1 MGFDAEGCV
10 DAVVVDDEVTGLG
23 GDGLCLVGAWWS
35 DDEGDAGVGV
45 APGFCFFAVDAVE
58 VAVAAGGSEVVGV
71 PPCSSAVDGDDVVD
85 GVGLGGAAWSSD
97 LAEVIVSGE
106 DLFADGCPWSSVGG
120 VSLLVVHG
128 ASRLRG
134 G

>member
-10 DAVVVDDEVTGLG
+10 DAVVVDDEVSWLG
-23 GDGLCLVGAWWS
+23 GDGLCFVGAWWS
-35 DDEGDAGVGV
+35 DDECDAGVGV

-71 PPCSSAVDGDDVVD
+71 PPCASLVDGDDVVD
-85 GVGLGGAAWSSD
+85 GVGLGGAAWASD
-97 LAEVIVSGE
+97 LAGVCVSGE

-128 ASRLRG
+128 VSRLRG